1 MNYKL
6 KSDIEIWQACK
17 QDDVNAYNE
26 LFDRYAKILYR
37 QAVSYVKSETAAETL
52 VMSLLLQIWEN
63 RNNSDLGIGKNVRAY
78 LMLSMRNQIIDYI
91 QNHISGFKVID
102 FSEENIKIESNRT
115 DYRVNEVGMEN
126 FYKWL
131 YS

>member
-37 QAVSYVKSETAAETL
+37 QAVSYVKSENAAETL

-91 QNHISGFKVID
+91 QNHISGLKIID

-115 DYRVNEVGMEN
+115 DYRINEVGMES

>member
-91 QNHISGFKVID
+91 QNHISGLKVKD
-102 FSEENIKIESNRT
+102 YSEENIKIESNRT

>member
-17 QDDVNAYNE
+17 QDDVNGYNE

-102 FSEENIKIESNRT
+102 YSEENIKIESNRT

>member
-37 QAVSYVKSETAAETL
+37 QAVSYVKSETAAENL
-52 VMSLLLQIWEN
+52 VMSLLLQIWED
-63 RNNSDLGIGKNVRAY
+63 RNNSDLGMGKNVRAY

-91 QNHISGFKVID
+91 QNHISGLKVKD
-102 FSEENIKIESNRT
+102 YSEENIKIESNRT
-115 DYRVNEVGMEN
+115 DYRVNEVGFEN

>member
-37 QAVSYVKSETAAETL
+37 QAVSYVKSENAAETL

-102 FSEENIKIESNRT
+102 YSEENIKIESNRT

>member
-37 QAVSYVKSETAAETL
+37 QAVSYVKSETAAENL
-52 VMSLLLQIWEN
+52 VMSLLLQIWED
-63 RNNSDLGIGKNVRAY
+63 RNNSDLGMGKNVRAY

-91 QNHISGFKVID
+91 QNHISGLKVKD
-102 FSEENIKIESNRT
+102 YSEENIKIESNRT